1 MFEACAVVLVRL
13 LTMIILVSI
22 ISLDVVG
29 CNAIEISF
37 CMGITRLCFPRL
49 NSRGRKANPTRN
61 QTSLLVVEKAFKITY
76 QRAPLTLLVVIYCFR
91 TLGLYSKTFAKIIYA
106 DISKFFVVFLI
117 VGLAFTG
124 GVYLALKAA
133 KGLDKVG

>member
-61 QTSLLVVEKAFKITY
+61 
-76 QRAPLTLLVVIYCFR
+76 
-91 TLGLYSKTFAKIIYA
+91 
-106 DISKFFVVFLI
+106 
-117 VGLAFTG
+117 
-124 GVYLALKAA
+124 
-133 KGLDKVG
+133 